1 MVMMMM
7 VMMMGTNDDDDDDD
21 DDDGAGGKLYSRWSC
36 FGVYSLVLCGFVGV
50 PLCVIHFMLVL
61 MKMYRINV
69 LVVLGVWFRKIV
81 G

>member
-7 VMMMGTNDDDDDDD
+7 VMMMGTNDDDD

-36 FGVYSLVLCGFVGV
+36 FGVYSRVLCGFVGV